1 MSVES
6 RNNVHTHGDGP
17 GTVVFAHGFGCDQN
31 MWRWVEPALR
41 ANRRTVL
48 FDLVGCGKSDIAS
61 YDIEKYSTLHG
72 YARDLIEIIEAFATG
87 PVIFVGHSVS
97 AMIGV
102 LAANARPGLISAHVM
117 IGPSPSY
124 INEGAYQ
131 GGFSRADIDS
141 LLDTLEANYLGWSS
155 AMAPTI
161 MGAPDHPELGVEL
174 TNSFCQTD
182 PDIAK
187 RFARVTFLSDHRADV
202 AKVIEPTLILQSSE
216 DFIAPPQVGQYLA
229 AVMPGSHLEIIE
241 NSGHC
246 LHLSQPQACVSA
258 IETFLARTVDHA
270 RDVC

>member
-174 TNSFCQTD
+174 TNSFCQTLRAGDVSLRPPCRCCQGDRAHPD
-182 PDIAK
+182 PAVQ
-187 RFARVTFLSDHRADV
+187 RRLHRAAASRPVLGGGD
-202 AKVIEPTLILQSSE
+202 ARQS
-216 DFIAPPQVGQYLA
+216 P
-229 AVMPGSHLEIIE
+229 
-241 NSGHC
+241 
-246 LHLSQPQACVSA
+246 
-258 IETFLARTVDHA
+258 
-270 RDVC
+270 